1 MLHVVEN
8 VITGERSYFNV
19 NNPVGV
25 MQNEVSIALVET
37 EAEARA
43 MVETGA

>member
-1 MLHVVEN
+1 MFKVVEN
-8 VITGERSYFNV
+8 VVTGERNYFNA

-43 MVETGA
+43 MVETVA